1 MKKIIVA
8 FAFLLAFTTNVAAQ
22 SVTDYEVRYGCN
34 PADAKNY
41 DTQRLR
47 QQFVVENLFSPDKV
61 SITYTM
67 HDRFIVGGAMPV
79 TRQLPVEAIDPLK
92 APNFLHRREIGIINV
107 GGTGKVTVG
116 D

>member
-34 PADAKNY
+34 PVDAKNY

-47 QQFVVENLFSPDKV
+47 QQFVVENLV
-61 SITYTM
+61 
-67 HDRFIVGGAMPV
+67 
-79 TRQLPVEAIDPLK
+79 
-92 APNFLHRREIGIINV
+92 
-107 GGTGKVTVG
+107 
-116 D
+116 